1 MVLSSRGVVSAE
13 RDDVC
18 EKWSSV
24 PGTWCLVDGTAAA
37 PAAPCHVMHKDFK
50 TLESKCLSGFLFLF
64 SKTTAREF
72 FLYSSVK
79 VFLQSE

>member
-1 MVLSSRGVVSAE
+1 MGTMTVLSSRGVVSAE

-37 PAAPCHVMHKDFK
+37 PCHVMHKDFK
-50 TLESKCLSGFLFLF
+50 TLESKCLPGF
-64 SKTTAREF
+64 F
-72 FLYSSVK
+72 F
-79 VFLQSE
+79 